1 MDSAK
6 LSHLYK
12 GRIVAKRQPPSLKV
26 TMDSAH
32 VRQESLLT
40 PWRPSVKKSPQIQVR
55 HNKPLAVG
63 DAARGTVSAK
73 KPITMVV
80 HGASKQ
86 VVVKIEPTNTICNG
100 GVRYQTS
107 LQ

>member
-26 TMDSAH
+26 TIDSAH
-32 VRQESLLT
+32 VRQGSLLT
-40 PWRPSVKKSPQIQVR
+40 PWRPSVKQFPQIQVR

-63 DAARGTVSAK
+63 HAAGGTVSAK

-86 VVVKIEPTNTICNG
+86 VVVKIEPTNTVCNR
-100 GVRYQTS
+100 GVSYQTT